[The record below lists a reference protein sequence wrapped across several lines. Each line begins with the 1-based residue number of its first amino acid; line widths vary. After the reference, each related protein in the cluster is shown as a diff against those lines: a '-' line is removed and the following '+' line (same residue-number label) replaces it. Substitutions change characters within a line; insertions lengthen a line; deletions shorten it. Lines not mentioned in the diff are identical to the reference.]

1 MSRASKITL
10 ATTIVATTVTV
21 IWVHKVQEEE
31 RNVSIFEQ
39 KEWNHLGLKV
49 TNSKGFTSR
58 SYKRCPKST
67 GESIKEET
75 IGKSKRT

>member
-31 RNVSIFEQ
+31 RNVSIDKK
-39 KEWNHLGLKV
+39 KESSWTQSNNQFKRLYIKV
-49 TNSKGFTSR
+49 L
-58 SYKRCPKST
+58 
-67 GESIKEET
+67 
-75 IGKSKRT
+75 